1 MKKICEHDDVMF
13 ILFVD
18 LKKAYDSVPRDAL
31 WKVIGKTGV
40 PPTMLEVVKSFHDGM
55 RADAQM
61 GKSSIDSI
69 EVKNGLKQ
77 GCILAPTLFNI
88 FYSAVVAN
96 WRNRCPSAGVNV
108 NFKHGRKLVGDR
120 MAKSRLSNVNVTE
133 SQFADDTATYA
144 SSHETLEQSAME
156 LVHTVKDWGMMV
168 NIEKTKGMV
177 VGANLDDK
185 DVESLQ
191 MENGSIEMVKVFP

>member
-1 MKKICEHDDVMF
+1 M
-13 ILFVD
+13 
-18 LKKAYDSVPRDAL
+18 
-31 WKVIGKTGV
+31 
-40 PPTMLEVVKSFHDGM
+40 
-55 RADAQM
+55 
-61 GKSSIDSI
+61 
-69 EVKNGLKQ
+69 KNGLKQ

-88 FYSAVVAN
+88 YYSAVVAN
-96 WRNRCPSAGVNV
+96 WRNQCPSPGVNV
-108 NFKHGRKLVGDR
+108 NFKQGRKLVGDR
-120 MAKSRLSNVNVTE
+120 MAKSHLSNVNVTE

-191 MENGSIEMVKVFP
+191 MENGSIEMVNVFP

>member
-1 MKKICEHDDVMF
+1 
-13 ILFVD
+13 
-18 LKKAYDSVPRDAL
+18 
-31 WKVIGKTGV
+31 
-40 PPTMLEVVKSFHDGM
+40 
-55 RADAQM
+55 
-61 GKSSIDSI
+61 
-69 EVKNGLKQ
+69 
-77 GCILAPTLFNI
+77 
-88 FYSAVVAN
+88 
-96 WRNRCPSAGVNV
+96 
-108 NFKHGRKLVGDR
+108 

-144 SSHETLEQSAME
+144 SSRETLEQSAME

-177 VGANLDDK
+177 VRANLDDK